1 MPVRRHHHQQYCHHR
16 DKHHDGHCH
25 RHQHHHQQRHRHHR
39 RRYPPP
45 RRLLNGSR
53 WTTCLEGSELASS
66 WTLGCARYFMGP
78 IDAALSELGAV
89 MRYRTGRSVSGQR
102 LRTVSQNSWKWSGT
116 ARCTASCVTRYQ
128 RTDIGEDEENPKNE
142 SPDDENF
149 KP

>member
-16 DKHHDGHCH
+16 DKHHDDHCH

-39 RRYPPP
+39 RLPAAAP
-45 RRLLNGSR
+45 
-53 WTTCLEGSELASS
+53 SS
-66 WTLGCARYFMGP
+66 KRFALDYVLGGQRIGVIVDIGMCQILHGP
-78 IDAALSELGAV
+78 IDAALSELGTV
-89 MRYRTGRSVSGQR
+89 MRYQIGRSVSGQR

-116 ARCTASCVTRYQ
+116 ATCTASCVTRYQ